1 MKKLK
6 EHTYGTHIYMQL
18 ELEGKIYE
26 VDCFFRNDGE
36 HFKTTADGTEERE
49 KVIEAFNLLYQCI
62 QGGISALFAVAGV
75 LFGLRGFDSCGGDL
89 P

>member
-1 MKKLK
+1 MRIVALICWSGCGFYVMKKLK

-49 KVIEAFNLLYQCI
+49 KVIEAFRLLY
-62 QGGISALFAVAGV
+62 
-75 LFGLRGFDSCGGDL
+75 
-89 P
+89 

>member
-18 ELEGKIYE
+18 ELDDKIYE
-26 VDCFFRNDGE
+26 VDCFLRNDGE

-49 KVIEAFNLLYQCI
+49 KVIEAFNLLY
-62 QGGISALFAVAGV
+62 
-75 LFGLRGFDSCGGDL
+75 
-89 P
+89 

>member
-1 MKKLK
+1 MVYVCGIYGAYIGYTKMKKLK
-6 EHTYGTHIYMQL
+6 EHTYGTNIYMQL

-49 KVIEAFNLLYQCI
+49 NVIEAFSLLY
-62 QGGISALFAVAGV
+62 
-75 LFGLRGFDSCGGDL
+75 
-89 P
+89 

>member
-36 HFKTTADGTEERE
+36 YYKTTADGTEERE
-49 KVIEAFNLLYQCI
+49 KVIEAFSFLY
-62 QGGISALFAVAGV
+62 
-75 LFGLRGFDSCGGDL
+75 
-89 P
+89 

>member
-18 ELEGKIYE
+18 ELNGKTYE

-36 HFKTTADGTEERE
+36 HYKTSADETEERE
-49 KVIEAFNLLYQCI
+49 KVIEAFNLLY
-62 QGGISALFAVAGV
+62 
-75 LFGLRGFDSCGGDL
+75 
-89 P
+89 